1 MVASE
6 SGSFEVVAGTAP
18 PPTRRPQAGVDAPRP
33 SLRNGLLQIVG
44 AATTCAVSVG
54 ASIALI
60 DRPVA
65 TWVHEHL
72 GDQRFGWFTTT
83 YDAHAIKFG
92 PFSLMAGPSEALRPF
107 AFFVFVV
114 LAIAA
119 AAGWRPGRGGRIVL
133 AVCLSIFVAS
143 EINGVLKLA
152 FGRPWPESWL
162 GANPSWIRDGV
173 FRFSPLHGGIGWAS
187 FPSGH
192 TTSITTVA
200 TILWIVWPELRI
212 ASATIVV
219 VVVAGLVGG
228 NYHFVSDIIAGLFL
242 GAAIGLGIVGLM
254 LYPDDRLYWS
264 MLRKARRS
272 DESLR

>member
-1 MVASE
+1 MAASE
-6 SGSFEVVAGTAP
+6 SGSFEVVAGTAS
-18 PPTRRPQAGVDAPRP
+18 PPTRQPQAPVDVPRP
-33 SLRNGLLQIVG
+33 NLRKGLLQIV
-44 AATTCAVSVG
+44 AAAATCAVSVG
-54 ASIALI
+54 ASVVLI

-92 PFSLMAGPSEALRPF
+92 PFSLMAGPSEALRPL

-119 AAGWRPGRGGRIVL
+119 AAGWRPGRGGRIIVAL
-133 AVCLSIFVAS
+133 CVSILVAI
-143 EINGVLKLA
+143 EIDHVLKFV
-152 FGRPWPESWL
+152 FGRTWPESWL
-162 GANPSWIRDGV
+162 GFNPSWIRHGV
-173 FRFSPLHGGIGWAS
+173 FGFSPLHGGIGWAS

-192 TTSITTVA
+192 TTNITTLA
-200 TILWIVWPELRI
+200 TVLWIVWPELRI
-212 ASATIVV
+212 ASTTIVV

-254 LYPDDRLYWS
+254 LSPDDRLDWS

>member
-1 MVASE
+1 MAASE
-6 SGSFEVVAGTAP
+6 SGSFEAVAGKAP
-18 PPTRRPQAGVDAPRP
+18 PPMPQPRVATETPRP
-33 SLRNGLLQIVG
+33 SLRKGLLQIVG
-44 AATTCAVSVG
+44 AAGACAVLVG
-54 ASIALI
+54 ASVAVI

-72 GDQRFGWFTTT
+72 GDQRFGWFTAT

-92 PFSLMAGPSEALRPF
+92 PFSLMAGPSEALGPL

-114 LAIAA
+114 LSIAA
-119 AAGWRPGRGGRIVL
+119 AAGWRPGRGGRVVL

-143 EINGVLKLA
+143 EINRVLKFV

-162 GANPSWIRDGV
+162 SDNPSWIRDGI
-173 FRFSPLHGGIGWAS
+173 FGFFPFHGGIGWGS

-192 TTSITTVA
+192 TTNITTVA

-212 ASATIVV
+212 AWAMIVV

-228 NYHFVSDIIAGLFL
+228 NYHFVSDIIGGLFL
-242 GAAIGLGIVGLM
+242 GAAIGLGIVALM
-254 LYPDDRLYWS
+254 LSPNDRLDWS
-264 MLRKARRS
+264 ILRKARLK
-272 DESLR
+272 DLR